1 MPKPLSTM
9 EVASA
14 SMHLGDLYYNYSP
27 GCQLK
32 GSERVTESKNVKLGE
47 IANILNGIPDSKQ
60 LDLVNNAS
68 AITYSFI
75 QPNHL
80 GIFND
85 IQNTLKIKRQTPVD
99 DSYFIRKN
107 DILLKRLNPD
117 TATLIS
123 DDISNTTFS
132 SNLFVI
138 RVFKDYFPA
147 YIACL
152 LESHGIVWL
161 NSNIV
166 GSLAAIKSISTKA
179 LAALDIPAIE
189 YEKQKTIGQMW
200 LLYKKRKQ
208 LLGDL
213 IAEDQRLMAAIIN
226 SITAGAKEE

>member
-1 MPKPLSTM
+1 MKGNEKVT
-9 EVASA
+9 V
-14 SMHLGDLYYNYSP
+14 
-27 GCQLK
+27 LK
-32 GSERVTESKNVKLGE
+32 NTKLGE
-47 IANILNGIPDSKQ
+47 IANILNGLPDTKKSE
-60 LDLVNNAS
+60 LVDDKGL
-68 AITYSFI
+68 ITYNLI

-85 IQNTLKIKRQTPVD
+85 IQNTIKIKRQVPIDEVY
-99 DSYFIRKN
+99 SIRKN

-117 TATLIS
+117 IVTLVS
-123 DDISNTTFS
+123 RDISNTTFS

-138 RVFKDYFPA
+138 RVYKDYYPA

-152 LESHGIVWL
+152 LENQGMAWV

-166 GSLAAIKSISTKA
+166 GSVAAIKSLSIKL

-213 IAEDQRLMAAIIN
+213 IAEDQRLMAALIN
-226 SITAGAKEE
+226 SITAGTKEEE

>member
-1 MPKPLSTM
+1 MT
-9 EVASA
+9 A
-14 SMHLGDLYYNYSP
+14 
-27 GCQLK
+27 
-32 GSERVTESKNVKLGE
+32 SKNVKLGE
-47 IANILNGIPDSKQ
+47 IANILNGVPDSK
-60 LDLVNNAS
+60 LELVNNAS
-68 AITYSFI
+68 EITYNFI

-80 GIFND
+80 GAFND
-85 IQNTLKIKRQTPVD
+85 IQGTSEIKRQIPVD
-99 DSYFIRKN
+99 DRYFIRKN

-123 DDISNTTFS
+123 EDISNTTFS

-152 LESHGIVWL
+152 LENQGMAWL

-166 GSLAAIKSISTKA
+166 GSVAAIKSISTKA
-179 LAALDIPAIE
+179 LAVLDIPAIE
-189 YEKQKTIGQMW
+189 YEKQKAIGQMW

-213 IAEDQRLMAAIIN
+213 ISEDQRLMAAVIN
-226 SITAGAKEE
+226 SISKR

>member
-1 MPKPLSTM
+1 M
-9 EVASA
+9 
-14 SMHLGDLYYNYSP
+14 
-27 GCQLK
+27 
-32 GSERVTESKNVKLGE
+32 TESKNIKLGE
-47 IANILNGIPDSKQ
+47 IADILNGIPDSKQ
-60 LDLVNNAS
+60 LDLVNKAS
-68 AITYSFI
+68 SITYSFI

-85 IQNTLKIKRQTPVD
+85 IQSNSEVRRQTPVD

-117 TATLIS
+117 TATLIRE
-123 DDISNTTFS
+123 DIPNTIFS

-138 RVFKDYFPA
+138 RVFKDYYPP

-152 LESHGIVWL
+152 LENQGMTWL

-166 GSLAAIKSISTKA
+166 GSLAAIKSLSTKA
-179 LAALDIPAIE
+179 LAELDIPAIE

-208 LLGDL
+208 LLGDM
-213 IAEDQRLMAAIIN
+213 IVEDQRLMVAIIN
-226 SITAGAKEE
+226 SITASAKGEE